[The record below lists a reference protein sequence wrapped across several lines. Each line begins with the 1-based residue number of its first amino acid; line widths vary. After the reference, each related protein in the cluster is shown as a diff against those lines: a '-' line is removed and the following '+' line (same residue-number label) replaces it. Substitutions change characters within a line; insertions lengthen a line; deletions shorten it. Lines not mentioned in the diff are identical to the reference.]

1 MINRITIK
9 YLYKHT
15 HRPKDGFHDSL
26 LRKVA
31 DCCREHFKVAFE
43 DGCMIV
49 GVLDYDN
56 PFRRI
61 RLSCIKGFKIVDN
74 EVAVVMEQSIL
85 FFNNSTGAIK
95 INFRCD
101 DDPWWKRLFSWLKPG
116 RDGQKNGVSRNLVGI
131 NFRHPNVMPNFAVWK
146 TITYR
151 HWHKWC
157 CQPRF

>member
-1 MINRITIK
+1 MINRITIR

-74 EVAVVMEQSIL
+74 EVAVVI
-85 FFNNSTGAIK
+85 GAVHTV
-95 INFRCD
+95 FQQQHRGD
-101 DDPWWKRLFSWLKPG
+101 
-116 RDGQKNGVSRNLVGI
+116 KNKFPL
-131 NFRHPNVMPNFAVWK
+131 
-146 TITYR
+146 
-151 HWHKWC
+151 
-157 CQPRF
+157 

>member
-49 GVLDYDN
+49 VVLDYDN

-101 DDPWWKRLFSWLKPG
+101 DEPWWKRLFSWLKPG
-116 RDGQKNGVSRNLVGI
+116 RDGQKNACL
-131 NFRHPNVMPNFAVWK
+131 
-146 TITYR
+146 
-151 HWHKWC
+151 
-157 CQPRF
+157 Q

>member
-1 MINRITIK
+1 MISRITIK

-49 GVLDYDN
+49 GVFDYDN

-101 DDPWWKRLFSWLKPG
+101 DEPWWKRLLSWLK
-116 RDGQKNGVSRNLVGI
+116 L
-131 NFRHPNVMPNFAVWK
+131 
-146 TITYR
+146 
-151 HWHKWC
+151 
-157 CQPRF
+157 

>member
-101 DDPWWKRLFSWLKPG
+101 DDPWWKRLFSWLK
-116 RDGQKNGVSRNLVGI
+116 L
-131 NFRHPNVMPNFAVWK
+131 
-146 TITYR
+146 
-151 HWHKWC
+151 
-157 CQPRF
+157 